1 MDFISGIDAWLLW
14 GLAAIA
20 LFILELFTPGFVL
33 ACFGIGAGFAVF
45 PALVGLGFTWQLIF
59 FAIGSLLSIF
69 FIRPR
74 LLSRPKVETYP
85 IGLEALKGRE
95 IRISEDIPEG
105 EYIEVPI
112 DGDVWRVKMKEGTAK
127 RGDLIRIC
135 GRSGLTLFAMIS
147 ENNMRS

>member
-1 MDFISGIDAWLLW
+1 M
-14 GLAAIA
+14 
-20 LFILELFTPGFVL
+20 
-33 ACFGIGAGFAVF
+33 
-45 PALVGLGFTWQLIF
+45 GLGFTWQLIF